1 MISKHDTDFREAI
14 PAKFRLAITLRFL
27 ASGDSYKSL
36 HYLSKVSVPMISK
49 IIREVCQALN
59 EVLKDQ
65 VKMPTTAE
73 EWLKIEKGFRTKF
86 PHFIG
91 SLNGK
96 HIVIDSPSHSGTEYF
111 NYKKTFSIVL
121 LALVDSQHK
130 FIFADIG
137 SQGRISDGGVFNNSL
152 LWQKI
157 SNNEINFPSPCPLPG
172 SNINVPY
179 IFLANGAFALSKHVM
194 KPYPGNH
201 DVGSPKLIPLPSC
214 SRKYVWNFNFS
225 VQNF

>member
-1 MISKHDTDFREAI
+1 MIYKHDTDFREAI

-36 HYLSKVSVPMISK
+36 HYLFKVSVPMISK

-86 PHFIG
+86 PHSIG
-91 SLNGK
+91 SLDGK

-111 NYKKTFSIVL
+111 N
-121 LALVDSQHK
+121 
-130 FIFADIG
+130 
-137 SQGRISDGGVFNNSL
+137 
-152 LWQKI
+152 
-157 SNNEINFPSPCPLPG
+157 
-172 SNINVPY
+172 
-179 IFLANGAFALSKHVM
+179 
-194 KPYPGNH
+194 
-201 DVGSPKLIPLPSC
+201 
-214 SRKYVWNFNFS
+214 
-225 VQNF
+225 